1 MFLIRWLRSLASLP
15 ILWIGQLLLN
25 FNAAPAVPLLKTA
38 WAVSG
43 DTETGRL
50 ALTAVARL
58 ESTSKAY
65 DLALAW
71 LREYP
76 NGVFAGAAGLMAVE
90 LGHLDDAQQLLQRGH
105 ELGSDRFGTLEW
117 LEFLIAE
124 RTNTGVE
131 VAQRLEKRSD
141 LPPDLSCAVR
151 IELMFDALM
160 HGRFDEAQRR
170 AEAMLDIADD
180 PRAEAVL
187 WALALR
193 AGDAAAIKLHDARI
207 DLPPAHKCYYQF
219 LGSLAVGAKVEAEKA
234 LNALRNY
241 DAALAERAVAEIRRR
256 ESAHVVDDAALP
268 AGPAAGDHGA

>member
-1 MFLIRWLRSLASLP
+1 MFLIRWLRSLISLP

-25 FNAAPAVPLLKTA
+25 FNAAPAAPLLKTA
-38 WAVSG
+38 WTVSG

-50 ALTAVARL
+50 ALMAVSRL

-65 DLALAW
+65 ALATEW
-71 LREYP
+71 LAQYP
-76 NGVFAGAAGLMAVE
+76 NGVFAGTAGLLALE
-90 LGHLDDAQQLLQRGH
+90 LDRLEEAQQLLQRGH
-105 ELGSDRFGTLEW
+105 ELGSDRFGSLEW

-131 VAQRLEKRSD
+131 VARRLEQRRD

-151 IELMFDALM
+151 ISLMFDALM
-160 HGRFDEAQRR
+160 NGRFDEARQR
-170 AEAMLDIADD
+170 AEALLDIEND

-193 AGDAAAIKLHDARI
+193 AGDAAGIREHDARI
-207 DLPPAHKCYYQF
+207 DLPAAHKCYYQF

-256 ESAHVVDDAALP
+256 ESAHVVDDAAVRSGP
-268 AGPAAGDHGA
+268 AGGDHGA